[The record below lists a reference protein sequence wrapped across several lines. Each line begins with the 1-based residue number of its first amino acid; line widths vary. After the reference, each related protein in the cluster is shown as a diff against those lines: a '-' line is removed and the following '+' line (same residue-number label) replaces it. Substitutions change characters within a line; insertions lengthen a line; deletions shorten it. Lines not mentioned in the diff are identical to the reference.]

1 MWLPSSLSS
10 SSLPNMMV
18 WPSGACATGAALG
31 YAASA
36 MAVVGVACTVYALHA
51 VLRFAWVYL
60 LRPASSFKAYN
71 PTGAS
76 WAIVTGAS
84 EGIGRA
90 FALSL
95 AKRGMH
101 VVLVSR
107 SRDKLDAVANDIT
120 GLYPKTRTLTIPCD
134 ASAPNAVQTVVAA
147 LPSDMDLTVL
157 VNNVGVSEALPSEL
171 STMDPAVIQ
180 RIIQVNV
187 TFTTLLTAALIPRL
201 QHADGRTRAAIIN
214 MSSLSAVVPVPLH
227 SVYAGSKAYIDTW
240 SRCLSGELRP
250 YRFDV
255 LSCTTAYVQTSM
267 SGFRRTS
274 LMVIAPGQA
283 AEDALG
289 KVSCG
294 IASLAPSAV
303 HAVLQRV
310 SLMLPEKRLAGILR
324 DKMLTARRKLLG
336 REAKAQG
343 KKVD

>member
-1 MWLPSSLSS
+1 
-10 SSLPNMMV
+10 MMV

-51 VLRFAWVYL
+51 VLRFVWVYL

-187 TFTTLLTAALIPRL
+187 TFTTLLTAALIPRSVL
-201 QHADGRTRAAIIN
+201 WTSSSVRLNRRCPGFSMRTVVRAPP
-214 MSSLSAVVPVPLH
+214 SS
-227 SVYAGSKAYIDTW
+227 T
-240 SRCLSGELRP
+240 
-250 YRFDV
+250 
-255 LSCTTAYVQTSM
+255 
-267 SGFRRTS
+267 
-274 LMVIAPGQA
+274 
-283 AEDALG
+283 
-289 KVSCG
+289 
-294 IASLAPSAV
+294 
-303 HAVLQRV
+303 
-310 SLMLPEKRLAGILR
+310 
-324 DKMLTARRKLLG
+324 
-336 REAKAQG
+336 
-343 KKVD
+343 